1 MSKQERRPRAGV
13 VGAGAFG
20 RHHARKYAEDAR
32 VIFMGVWD
40 PDAERAQMLA
50 DTHGAEAFATL
61 EAMLAQTDVITVAS
75 PPSFHAGAALPAL
88 QAGKHALVEKPLA
101 TERAAGAELVRAAA
115 ERKRVLACGH
125 QERLVFE
132 AMGLFDAPEKPL
144 LIESVREGPWT
155 GRSADVSVTLDLM
168 VHDLDLALKL
178 MGAKASRVEAKARA
192 EHGTASDEI
201 EARIGFGDAQA
212 VFTSSRIASGRRR
225 TMRAVYPSG
234 EVRIDFLAR
243 TFENTTDFPLNA
255 AFAETRIGA
264 DPLGANVAI
273 FIDAVLG
280 VAPRPVATGEEAL
293 AVLELALEVDAASGL
308 PSHS

>member
-13 VGAGAFG
+13 IGAGAFG

-40 PDAERAQMLA
+40 PDHERAQMLA

-61 EAMLAQTDVITVAS
+61 EAMLAQTDIITIAS
-75 PPSFHAGAALPAL
+75 PPSFHAGNALPAL
-88 QAGKHALVEKPLA
+88 QAGKHVLIEKPLA
-101 TERAAGAELVRAAA
+101 TQSAAGAELVRVAA
-115 ERKRVLACGH
+115 EQKRVLACGH

-132 AMGLFDAPEKPL
+132 AMGLFDAPEKPT

-178 MGAKASRVEAKARA
+178 MGARADRVAAKAQA
-192 EHGTASDEI
+192 KHGKAADEI
-201 EARIGFGDAQA
+201 EAKIGFGAAEA
-212 VFTSSRIASGRRR
+212 VFTSSRIAGDRRR

-234 EVRIDFLAR
+234 EVKIDFLAR
-243 TFENTTDFPLNA
+243 TFENTTSFPLNA
-255 AFAETRIGA
+255 AFSETRIGA
-264 DPLGANVAI
+264 DPLGANVAA
-273 FIDAVLG
+273 FVDAVLG
-280 VAPRPVATGEEAL
+280 VAPRPVVTGEEAL
-293 AVLELALEVDAASGL
+293 AVLDLALAVDAASGL